1 MLTTAELKVPVN
13 SSTSSSVVG
22 FFGLRDVR
30 PLVVAVAFL
39 GGMTLVM
46 AVSDIRSS
54 TSVSSTSVSWDPRVS
69 LSLSEGWKDSSS
81 DDSSPSSSDKGNH
94 ENMMRILHN
103 STINMVLTLKSPTS
117 FSCSVDGLS
126 STDLL

>member
-1 MLTTAELKVPVN
+1 MLTTAELKVPVK
-13 SSTSSSVVG
+13 SSTSTSAVG
-22 FFGLRDVR
+22 FLGLWDVR
-30 PLVVAVAFL
+30 PLVVVVAFW

-69 LSLSEGWKDSSS
+69 PSSSEGWKDSSS
-81 DDSSPSSSDKGNH
+81 DDSSPSSSDKCNH

-126 STDLL
+126 SADLL